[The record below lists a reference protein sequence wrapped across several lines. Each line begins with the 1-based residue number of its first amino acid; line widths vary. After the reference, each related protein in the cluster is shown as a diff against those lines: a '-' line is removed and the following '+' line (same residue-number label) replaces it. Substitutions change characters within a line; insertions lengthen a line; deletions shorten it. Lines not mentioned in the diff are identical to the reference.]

1 MENLDIQA
9 SNHKIIMEFNTEIL
23 DKTLE
28 QTRGENTMP
37 DNDMK
42 YSIVVLMG
50 IVQDQEKIIQT
61 LIEEVKDLKNKKPS
75 IKDFFK
81 R

>member
-9 SNHKIIMEFNTEIL
+9 SNHKTIMEFNTEIL

-28 QTRGENTMP
+28 KTRGENIMP